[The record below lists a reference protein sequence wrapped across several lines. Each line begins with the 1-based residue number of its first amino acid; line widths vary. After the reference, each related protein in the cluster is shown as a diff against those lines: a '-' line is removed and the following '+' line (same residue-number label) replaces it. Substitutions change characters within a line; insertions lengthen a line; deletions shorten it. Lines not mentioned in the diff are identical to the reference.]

1 MQALNLLK
9 TIVMCAFLITSFKAD
24 AQDWANLKRYQDENA
39 ALQAPAKKEKR
50 VVFMGNS
57 ITQGWKE
64 SRPGFLR
71 TIHIFVVV

>member
-1 MQALNLLK
+1 MPALNLLK
-9 TIVMCAFLITSFKAD
+9 TFVMCAFLITSFKAD

-39 ALQAPAKKEKR
+39 ALHAPAKKENR